1 MHRFAVVVVAVL
13 GLGLGART
21 APAQFR
27 LPMKLEELERRVHAD
42 SNDPAAHFNVAL
54 AYWNAKRWGAADSA
68 LRTAITL
75 DPRFAPAYVAL
86 NYLPYAQRPSLWDEV
101 RENRIPDEWKARMEE
116 SDQFFRHAYMIDP
129 FVELRS
135 GDVVQPRSAPY
146 LEALQMFYGE
156 YVRDYFDGLDMYFQA
171 KYQDSYDRLTRVINY
186 LDGDR
191 HPDRVP
197 NNVFWWHGLA
207 SARVEK
213 WPDAIAD
220 FDKLVDRSLEPTRR
234 DSLVH
239 FPLRTN
245 EFRYILAYVKQ
256 RSGAVNEAID
266 LYREVLTNDIGL
278 YMAHVRL
285 AEMYETAQMY
295 PQAIAS
301 RRNAVNANPE
311 DESLLLDL
319 GKTLAVAGQAQ
330 EAVKALR
337 QATTVNPRDPRPS
350 FYLGMV
356 LEQMGQKDD
365 ARAAFTQFTSLAP
378 SRYDRQITI
387 AKQHLAT
394 LQ

>member
-1 MHRFAVVVVAVL
+1 MYRFVVVVTVL
-13 GLGLGART
+13 GLGMGAGT
-21 APAQFR
+21 ARAQFR

-54 AYWNAKRWGAADSA
+54 AYWNAKRWQDADHA
-68 LRTAITL
+68 LRTAIML

-86 NYLPYAQRPSLWDEV
+86 NYLPFAQRPSLWDEV
-101 RENRIPDEWKARMEE
+101 RENRVPDEWKARMEE

-146 LEALQMFYGE
+146 LEALQMIYGE

-171 KYQDSYDRLTRVINY
+171 KYQDSYDRFTRVINY

-197 NNVFWWHGLA
+197 SNVFWWHGLA

-220 FDKLVDRSLEPTRR
+220 FDRLVDRSLEPTKR

-266 LYREVLTNDIGL
+266 L
-278 YMAHVRL
+278 
-285 AEMYETAQMY
+285 
-295 PQAIAS
+295 
-301 RRNAVNANPE
+301 
-311 DESLLLDL
+311 
-319 GKTLAVAGQAQ
+319 
-330 EAVKALR
+330 
-337 QATTVNPRDPRPS
+337 
-350 FYLGMV
+350 
-356 LEQMGQKDD
+356 
-365 ARAAFTQFTSLAP
+365 
-378 SRYDRQITI
+378 
-387 AKQHLAT
+387 
-394 LQ
+394 